1 MPANTQPIFTLT
13 PVCTV
18 GQVTTANTNRDGTG
32 TIATIFT
39 AGADGSRIEA
49 IEVVATVS
57 TTQGVVRLYIHDGTN
72 IRLLKELLVPAITAG
87 TSIEVWR
94 EIFVPAVPLVLPS
107 THSIRASTHIGE
119 TFNVFVHGGN
129 F

>member
-1 MPANTQPIFTLT
+1 MAANTQPIFTLT

-18 GQVTTANTNRDGTG
+18 GQVTTANTARDGTG

-49 IEVVATVS
+49 IEVCGTG
-57 TTQGVVRLYIHDGTN
+57 TTTSGVVRIFIHDGSN
-72 IRLLKELLVPAITAG
+72 ARLLKEMLVPAVTPS

-119 TFNVFVHGGN
+119 TFNVFVHGGS